1 MIWILGAI
9 QEIEL
14 MIMNICMKRGIF
26 HLGRYGSGLH
36 ACTAIPRQAQ
46 WWEWGGWLVVALG
59 VMMYVE
65 GDNNYR

>member
-1 MIWILGAI
+1 
-9 QEIEL
+9 